1 MKKYLFSFAVLAMA
15 MSLLTACGNDEED
28 TPSRHNDDEA
38 VIPSKHP
45 VDVSDGMFLVGSGN
59 KKAGIDGNVSYIDYT
74 HGWSVQDIFR
84 QANAKSVGK
93 TANYI
98 TAYGSKLYIVV
109 DAEAT
114 VWVCDK
120 QTLKVIKQ
128 IKTAEL
134 LGEKD
139 GLSPRAALGYDGK
152 IYLTCYGKSYDGDNG
167 IVAAID
173 TVNFAKQQ
181 TYTVG
186 SYPNGVAL
194 CGGYL
199 FVTNSDYGM
208 GAKPSLSKIDLKSGV
223 VTEIKNDVITNP
235 MEILTV
241 DNAVYFLDYGT
252 YDANWNQTGAGVR
265 KVTLDGTVTKVVDGT
280 AMCTD
285 GKKIYT
291 VNAPYGAGAIT
302 YPIYDI
308 ATGETT
314 TWEPAD
320 IFSPAVIAAD
330 PVTGNIFIVS
340 YQENPDT
347 GYAGY
352 ALPSY
357 TNQYNAQGK
366 LVKKYENT
374 ATGPISVVFNTGV
387 KYE

>member
-186 SYPNGVAL
+186 SYPEA
-194 CGGYL
+194 
-199 FVTNSDYGM
+199 
-208 GAKPSLSKIDLKSGV
+208 
-223 VTEIKNDVITNP
+223 ITNP

-340 YQENPDT
+340 YQKNPDT

>member
-1 MKKYLFSFAVLAMA
+1 MKKYLFSFAVLAMG
-15 MSLLTACGNDEED
+15 MSLLTAC
-28 TPSRHNDDEA
+28 SNDDDDA
-38 VIPSKHP
+38 PQKHL
-45 VDVSDGMFLVGSGN
+45 VDVSNGMFLVGSGN
-59 KKAGIDGNVSYIDYT
+59 KSAGIDGNVSYIDYAKGVST
-74 HGWSVQDIFR
+74 
-84 QANAKSVGK
+84 ANAFKTVNGKSVGK
-93 TANYI
+93 TANFI
-98 TAYGSKLYIVV
+98 TTYGSKLYIVV
-109 DAEAT
+109 DGEAT
-114 VWVCDK
+114 IWVCNK
-120 QTLKVIKQ
+120 QTLKIEKQ
-128 IKTAEL
+128 LSTIEL

-139 GLSPRAALGYDGK
+139 GLSPRCAVGYDGK
-152 IYLTCYGKSYDGDNG
+152 LYFACYGKSFDGDNG

-173 TVNFAKQQ
+173 TVNYAKQQ

-208 GAKPSLSKIDLKSGV
+208 SGV

-252 YDANWNQTGAGVR
+252 YDASWNQTGAGVR
-265 KVTLDGTVTKVVDGT
+265 KVTLDGQVTKVVDGT

-291 VNAPYGAGAIT
+291 VNAPYGAGTIT
-302 YPIYDI
+302 YPIYNI

-314 TWEPAD
+314 TWEPKG
-320 IFSPAVIAAD
+320 IFSPALIAAD
-330 PVTGNIFIVS
+330 PVTGNVFVVS
-340 YQENPDT
+340 YQENPDKP
-347 GYAGY
+347 GKAGY

-357 TNQYNAQGK
+357 TNQYNAQGDF
-366 LVKKYENT
+366 VKKYENT

>member
-1 MKKYLFSFAVLAMA
+1 MKKYLLSFAVLAMG
-15 MSLLTACGNDEED
+15 MSLLTAC
-28 TPSRHNDDEA
+28 TNDDDNES
-38 VIPSKHP
+38 PKHA
-45 VDVSDGMFLVGSGN
+45 VDVSDGMFIVGSGN

-74 HGWSVQDIFR
+74 KGTSIANIFK
-84 QANAKSVGK
+84 QANGKSVGK
-93 TANYI
+93 TANFI

-114 VWVCDK
+114 IWVCNK
-120 QTLKVIKQ
+120 QNLKVEKQ
-128 IKTAEL
+128 ISTTEL
-134 LGEKD
+134 LGETD
-139 GLSPRAALGYDGK
+139 GLSPRCAVGYDGK
-152 IYLTCYGKSYDGDNG
+152 LYFACYGASTQGNPG
-167 IVAAID
+167 IVAAVD
-173 TVNFAKQQ
+173 TVKFEKQQ
-181 TYTVG
+181 TFAVG
-186 SYPNGVAL
+186 SYPNGVTL

-208 GAKPSLSKIDLKSGV
+208 NTNPSLSKIDLKSGV
-223 VTEIKNDVITNP
+223 VTEIKDEVITNP
-235 MEILTV
+235 MEILTAGN
-241 DNAVYFLDYGT
+241 DVYYLDYGT

-265 KVTLDGTVTKVVDGT
+265 KVTLDGKVTKVVDGT

-291 VNAPYGAGAIT
+291 VNAPYGGSGT
-302 YPIYDI
+302 NYNIYDVTTG
-308 ATGETT
+308 ATTS
-314 TWEPAD
+314 WEPAD

-340 YQENPDT
+340 YQKNPDT

-357 TNQYNAQGK
+357 TNQYDANGK
-366 LVKKYENT
+366 FVKKYENT

>member
-1 MKKYLFSFAVLAMA
+1 MKKYLFSFAVLAMG
-15 MSLLTACGNDEED
+15 MSLLTACSNDDDD
-28 TPSRHNDDEA
+28 TPQ
-38 VIPSKHP
+38 KHL
-45 VDVSDGMFLVGSGN
+45 VDVSNGMFLVGSGN
-59 KKAGIDGNVSYIDYT
+59 KSAGIDGNVSYIDYAKGVST
-74 HGWSVQDIFR
+74 
-84 QANAKSVGK
+84 ANAFKAVNGKSVGK
-93 TANYI
+93 TANFI
-98 TAYGSKLYIVV
+98 TTYGSKLYIVV
-109 DAEAT
+109 DGEAT
-114 VWVCDK
+114 IWVCNK
-120 QTLKVIKQ
+120 QTLKIEKQ
-128 IKTAEL
+128 LSTTEL

-139 GLSPRAALGYDGK
+139 GLSPRCAVGYDGK
-152 IYLTCYGKSYDGDNG
+152 LYFACYGKSFDGDNG

-173 TVNFAKQQ
+173 TVNYAKQQ

-208 GAKPSLSKIDLKSGV
+208 CVKPSLSKIDLKSGA
-223 VTEIKNDVITNP
+223 VTEIKDETITNP
-235 MEILTV
+235 MEILAV

-252 YDANWNQTGAGVR
+252 YDSNWNQTGAGVR
-265 KVTLDGTVTKVVDGT
+265 KVTLDGKVTKVVDGT
-280 AMCTD
+280 AMGSD

-291 VNAPYGAGAIT
+291 VNAPYGAGTIT

-308 ATGETT
+308 ATGATT
-314 TWEPAD
+314 TWQPAG

-330 PVTGNIFIVS
+330 PVTGNIFVVS
-340 YQENPDT
+340 YQENPDKP
-347 GYAGY
+347 GKAGY

-357 TNQYNAQGK
+357 TNQYDAKGN

>member
-1 MKKYLFSFAVLAMA
+1 MKKYLFSFAVLAMG
-15 MSLLTACGNDEED
+15 MSLLTAC
-28 TPSRHNDDEA
+28 SNDDDDA
-38 VIPSKHP
+38 PQKHL
-45 VDVSDGMFLVGSGN
+45 VDVSNGMFLVGSGN
-59 KKAGIDGNVSYIDYT
+59 KSAGIDGNVSYIDYAKGVST
-74 HGWSVQDIFR
+74 
-84 QANAKSVGK
+84 ANAFKAVNGKSVGK
-93 TANYI
+93 TANFI
-98 TAYGSKLYIVV
+98 TSYGSKLYIVV
-109 DAEAT
+109 DGEAT
-114 VWVCDK
+114 IWVCNK
-120 QTLKVIKQ
+120 QTLKIEKQ
-128 IKTAEL
+128 LSTIEL

-139 GLSPRAALGYDGK
+139 GLSPRCAVGYDGK
-152 IYLTCYGKSYDGDNG
+152 LYFACYGKSLDGDNG

-208 GAKPSLSKIDLKSGV
+208 CTKPSLSKIDLKSGV
-223 VTEIKNDVITNP
+223 VTEIKNEAITNP

-265 KVTLDGTVTKVVDGT
+265 KVTLDGKVTKVVDGT
-280 AMCTD
+280 AMGSD

-291 VNAPYGAGAIT
+291 VNAPYGAGTIT
-302 YPIYDI
+302 YPIYNI

-314 TWEPAD
+314 TWEPKG
-320 IFSPAVIAAD
+320 IFSPALIAAD
-330 PVTGNIFIVS
+330 PVTGNVFVVS
-340 YQENPDT
+340 YQENPDKP
-347 GYAGY
+347 GKAGY

-357 TNQYNAQGK
+357 TNQYNAQGDF
-366 LVKKYENT
+366 VKKYENT

>member
-1 MKKYLFSFAVLAMA
+1 MKKYLFSFAVLAMG
-15 MSLLTACGNDEED
+15 MSLLTAC
-28 TPSRHNDDEA
+28 SNDDDDA
-38 VIPSKHP
+38 PQKHL
-45 VDVSDGMFLVGSGN
+45 VDVSNGMFLVGSGN
-59 KKAGIDGNVSYIDYT
+59 KSAGIDGNVSYIDYAKGVST
-74 HGWSVQDIFR
+74 
-84 QANAKSVGK
+84 ANAFKAVNGKSVGK
-93 TANYI
+93 TANFI
-98 TAYGSKLYIVV
+98 TSYGSKLYIVV
-109 DAEAT
+109 DGEAT
-114 VWVCDK
+114 IGVCNK
-120 QTLKVIKQ
+120 QTLKIEKQ
-128 IKTAEL
+128 LSTIEL

-139 GLSPRAALGYDGK
+139 GLSPRCAVGYDGK
-152 IYLTCYGKSYDGDNG
+152 LYFACYGKSLDGDNG

-208 GAKPSLSKIDLKSGV
+208 CTKPSLSKIDLKSGV
-223 VTEIKNDVITNP
+223 VTEIKNEAITNP

-265 KVTLDGTVTKVVDGT
+265 KVTLDGKVTKVVDGT
-280 AMCTD
+280 AMGSD

-291 VNAPYGAGAIT
+291 VNAPYGAGTIT

-314 TWEPAD
+314 TWEPKG
-320 IFSPAVIAAD
+320 IFSPALIAAD
-330 PVTGNIFIVS
+330 PVTGNVFVVS
-340 YQENPDT
+340 YQENPDKP
-347 GYAGY
+347 GKAGY

-357 TNQYNAQGK
+357 TNQYNAQGDF
-366 LVKKYENT
+366 VKKYENT

>member
-1 MKKYLFSFAVLAMA
+1 MKKYLFSFAVLAMG
-15 MSLLTACGNDEED
+15 MSLLTAC
-28 TPSRHNDDEA
+28 SNDDDDA
-38 VIPSKHP
+38 PQKHL
-45 VDVSDGMFLVGSGN
+45 VDVSNGMFLVGSGN
-59 KKAGIDGNVSYIDYT
+59 KSAGIDGNVSYIDYAKGVST
-74 HGWSVQDIFR
+74 
-84 QANAKSVGK
+84 ANAFKAVNGKSVGK
-93 TANYI
+93 TANFI
-98 TAYGSKLYIVV
+98 TSYGSKLYIVV
-109 DAEAT
+109 DGEAT
-114 VWVCDK
+114 IWVCNK
-120 QTLKVIKQ
+120 QTLKIEKQ
-128 IKTAEL
+128 LSTIEL

-139 GLSPRAALGYDGK
+139 GLSPRCAVGYDGK
-152 IYLTCYGKSYDGDNG
+152 LYFACYGKSLDGDNG

-208 GAKPSLSKIDLKSGV
+208 CVKPSLSKIDLKSGV

-252 YDANWNQTGAGVR
+252 YDASWNQTGAGVR
-265 KVTLDGTVTKVVDGT
+265 KVTLDGQVTKVVDGT

-291 VNAPYGAGAIT
+291 VNAPYGAGTIT

-308 ATGETT
+308 ATGATT
-314 TWEPAD
+314 TWEPKG
-320 IFSPAVIAAD
+320 IFSPALIAAD
-330 PVTGNIFIVS
+330 PVTGNVFVVS
-340 YQENPDT
+340 YQENPDKP
-347 GYAGY
+347 GKAGY

-357 TNQYNAQGK
+357 TNQYNVQGDF
-366 LVKKYENT
+366 VKKYENT